1 MMERDVSDAAANAT
15 GTVRDLDLLDL
26 ADCLL
31 EIILSSGVRG

>member
-1 MMERDVSDAAANAT
+1 MMERDVGEAAANAA

-31 EIILSSGVRG
+31 EVVLSSGVRG